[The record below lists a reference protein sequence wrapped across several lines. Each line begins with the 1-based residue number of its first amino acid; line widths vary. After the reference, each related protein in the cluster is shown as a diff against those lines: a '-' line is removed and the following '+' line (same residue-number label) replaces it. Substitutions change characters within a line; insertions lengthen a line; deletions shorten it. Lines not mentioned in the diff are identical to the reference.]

1 MSVKPVVGRA
11 TTIFSTLRGVGVAGT
26 GVGAGGGVA
35 VGAAALAAAA
45 AVGLGAA
52 GGAAGAQ
59 AASNR
64 PATASAVSSPVSF
77 LIILLP
83 PLHSWQKPNPG
94 VLSFLLHLA
103 GKAVVHHLGKG
114 YVLLDARTL

>member
-11 TTIFSTLRGVGVAGT
+11 TTIFSILRGVGVAGT

-59 AASNR
+59 AARSR
-64 PATASAVSSPVSF
+64 LAITRAVSRAIVCLCIPYLPSLLISQSKRSRPHLSITVSATSG
-77 LIILLP
+77 L
-83 PLHSWQKPNPG
+83 
-94 VLSFLLHLA
+94 
-103 GKAVVHHLGKG
+103 
-114 YVLLDARTL
+114 